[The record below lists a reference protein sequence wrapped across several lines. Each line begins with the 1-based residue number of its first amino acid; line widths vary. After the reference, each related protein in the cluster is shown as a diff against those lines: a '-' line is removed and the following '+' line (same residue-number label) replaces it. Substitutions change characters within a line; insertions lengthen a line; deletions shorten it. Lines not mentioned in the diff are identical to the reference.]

1 MSTKSNKLYK
11 ACLTRILSDGSPD
24 AGMVLCKDFY
34 YKKAAI
40 KAAERT
46 GYHDEYILE
55 IREYDARKS
64 NVIAFG
70 SLSDTGQVVYRDI
83 SGVKA
88 LFEEFGDIPMD
99 PETECIESPWRKFP
113 SGTHREEIWHW
124 FEDTFHVSVA
134 EDLLYA

>member
-1 MSTKSNKLYK
+1 MSSKSNKFYM

-24 AGMVLCKDFY
+24 TGMVLCKDY
-34 YKKAAI
+34 SYKKAAI
-40 KAAERT
+40 NAAKRLSYRNE
-46 GYHDEYILE
+46 DILE
-55 IREYDARKS
+55 IREYDASKS

-70 SLSDTGQVVYRDI
+70 SPSDTGQVAYRDI
-83 SGVKA
+83 SAVKD
-88 LFEEFGDIPMD
+88 LWDEFGDVPMD

-113 SGTHREEIWHW
+113 SGTHREVIWHW